1 MIGKTLFFYIAWRFI
16 KQLLAMMLLLL
27 FLIVTVDFIETLRR
41 VKEETDVSLGQI
53 YLISLYTAPF
63 YIDKAFPFACLF
75 AAMGTL
81 SQLNSKLELVVARA
95 AGISAWQFLLPITSA
110 AVFVGILASTL
121 YNPAAIKLFETSLDM
136 RAQYI
141 GGNSRSNSGTKNGFW
156 LRQQDEN
163 GSSVINAVLARDGG
177 KKLTGVKVIRFDK
190 DDLVYEL
197 IEAKRADHRGD
208 KWDLRGVKVTDKA
221 QKVTRKARLLVPTNV
236 NAEYLLGSVSNPD
249 SVTFW
254 DLQKTAKK
262 VASSGLNHL
271 PYIVQFHSLLALPLF
286 LVAMVIIAATVSLKF
301 VRFGQTGR
309 MILGGISSGFML
321 YALTRLVTS
330 LGSNGVVPPLVA
342 AWAPSMV
349 AILFGIG
356 MLLYQEDG

>member
-1 MIGKTLFFYIAWRFI
+1 MIGKTLFLYIAWRFV
-16 KQLLAMMLLLL
+16 KQLIAMMLLLL
-27 FLIVTVDFIETLRR
+27 FLIVTVDFIETLRK
-41 VKEETDVSLGQI
+41 VKDESGISIGQV

-95 AGISAWQFLLPITSA
+95 AGISAWQFLLPITGA
-110 AVFVGILASTL
+110 ALLIGVLASTL
-121 YNPAAIKLFETSLDM
+121 YNPFAIKLYENSVDL
-136 RAQYI
+136 RAEYLR
-141 GGNSRSNSGTKNGFW
+141 GKSRTNATTKSGFW

-177 KKLTGVKVIRFDK
+177 KQLDGIKVLRFD
-190 DDLVYEL
+190 DNDLIYAQ
-197 IEAKRADHRGD
+197 ISAKNAVHQGN
-208 KWDLRGVKVTDKA
+208 KWHLSDVVITDNDQKITRTTTLDIPTTVT
-221 QKVTRKARLLVPTNV
+221 TH
-236 NAEYLLGSVSNPD
+236 YLLGSVANPD
-249 SVTFW
+249 SVNFW
-254 DLQKTAKK
+254 NLQDTANK

-271 PYIVQFHSLLALPLF
+271 PYLVQFHSLLALPFF

-309 MILGGISSGFML
+309 MILGGISSGFVL

-330 LGSNGVVPPLVA
+330 LGSNGVVPPLIA
-342 AWAPSMV
+342 AWAPSII
-349 AILFGIG
+349 AILFGMS
-356 MLLYQEDG
+356 MLLHQEDG